1 MEEQYLAL
9 LRDVL
14 ENGRRGT
21 NRTGIGSRSVF
32 GRTLRCSLADD
43 FPLLTTKRVFYRG
56 VVEELLWFLRGE
68 TDATILAARGVRIW
82 DGNTSREYLDS
93 RGLERYDVGDAG
105 PIYGFQWR
113 HFGATYRGPRLDQY
127 AGQGVDQLARVI
139 DLIKND
145 PTSRRIVMSAWNPVD
160 LDAMALP
167 PCHATVQFHVDEG
180 SLSLSVWC
188 RSQDIFLGTP
198 FNIASYALLGRMMAH
213 ACGLR
218 PGELIMFLGDV
229 HLYDTHVDVAQQQLD
244 RCPFSPPMLRIL
256 REPSTSDDDAV
267 RYMESFCID
276 DFKLESYDHHSALP
290 APMAV

>member
-43 FPLLTTKRVFYRG
+43 FPLLTTKRVFFRG

-68 TDATILAARGVRIW
+68 TDATTLAARGVHIW

-113 HFGATYRGPRLDQY
+113 HFGA
-127 AGQGVDQLARVI
+127 
-139 DLIKND
+139 
-145 PTSRRIVMSAWNPVD
+145 S
-160 LDAMALP
+160 
-167 PCHATVQFHVDEG
+167 
-180 SLSLSVWC
+180 
-188 RSQDIFLGTP
+188 
-198 FNIASYALLGRMMAH
+198 
-213 ACGLR
+213 
-218 PGELIMFLGDV
+218 
-229 HLYDTHVDVAQQQLD
+229 
-244 RCPFSPPMLRIL
+244 
-256 REPSTSDDDAV
+256 
-267 RYMESFCID
+267 
-276 DFKLESYDHHSALP
+276 
-290 APMAV
+290 